1 MNVVGYRN
9 YHDTFSFIK
18 EHYIIDIKTEMV
30 MVLTGMNRHL

>member
-30 MVLTGMNRHL
+30 TLFVYFKNK